1 MLEAAL
7 RLPAAGLDEA
17 NKKGAKKAP
26 SIRELRVPPT

>member
-7 RLPAAGLDEA
+7 RLAAAGLAKA

-26 SIRELRVPPT
+26 SVRELRVLPT

>member
-7 RLPAAGLDEA
+7 RLAAAVLDEA

-26 SIRELRVPPT
+26 SIRQLRVPPT